1 MRVAIAAGGTTGH
14 LSPGL
19 AVAEVLRDQG
29 AEVLF
34 IGTPGGPESR
44 IVGESGFAF
53 AKVKVISRGRGRITW
68 RNVRAVIRLG
78 FATLRCVGAFLRF
91 RPQVVLGMGGYVSLP
106 AAFAAVL
113 VRCPLVLHEQNSVP
127 GFANRLS
134 ARFAKHVAVSFP
146 GTESRF
152 PRAIFTG
159 NPVRAGILN
168 AARAVHA
175 DPNSEDLK
183 RESCDHFGLRYATK
197 TLLVTGGS
205 QGALRI
211 NTAVFGA
218 FELLKD
224 RPMQVLH
231 LVGEA
236 KLEESKRTIEAL
248 HSPERIVWKVV
259 GYTDRMDLA
268 YACADLCLC
277 RAGAS
282 TISELAVWGLPAMLV
297 PLPNSLDDDQRR
309 NAEAIAGIGGARMI
323 LDADLTPERLAT
335 AVEQMLFND
344 VLLDAMGVAFRSFAR
359 PKAAEEVARV
369 VTQVAGK

>member
-19 AVAEVLRDQG
+19 AVAEVLRELG

-34 IGTPGGPESR
+34 IGTPRGPESR
-44 IVGESGFAF
+44 IVSESGFAF
-53 AKVKVISRGRGRITW
+53 AKVKVISRGRGGVTW
-68 RNVRAVIRLG
+68 RNVRAMFRLG
-78 FATLRCVGAFLRF
+78 LATLRCSIVFLRF

-106 AAFAAVL
+106 AAFAATL

-146 GTESRF
+146 GTEGHF
-152 PRAIFTG
+152 ARAIFTG

-168 AARAVHA
+168 AARRVHA
-175 DPNSEDLK
+175 DPDSLDVQ
-183 RESCDHFGLRYATK
+183 RESYGHFGLDSTTK

-211 NTAVFGA
+211 NTLAFGA

-224 RPMQVLH
+224 KQLQVLH

-236 KLEESKRTIEAL
+236 KLAEATSTIETMN
-248 HSPERIVWKVV
+248 SPERIVWKIV

-268 YACADLCLC
+268 YACADLCLS

-282 TISELAVWGLPAMLV
+282 TISELATWGLPAILV
-297 PLPNSLDDDQRR
+297 PLPNALDDDQRR
-309 NAEAIAGIGGARMI
+309 NAEIVAGIGGAMMI
-323 LDADLTPERLAT
+323 LDADLTPDVLAA
-335 AVEQMLFND
+335 AVEKTLFND
-344 VLLDAMGVAFRSFAR
+344 ALLDTMGEAFRSFAK
-359 PKAAEEVARV
+359 PNAAEEVARIV
-369 VTQVAGK
+369 MQAPTK

>member
-44 IVGESGFAF
+44 IVGESGFPF

-68 RNVRAVIRLG
+68 RNLRAVIRLG
-78 FATLRCVGAFLRF
+78 LATLRCVGAFLRF

-134 ARFAKHVAVSFP
+134 APFAKHVAVSFP

-152 PRAIFTG
+152 PRAVFTG
-159 NPVRAGILN
+159 NPVRADILN

-175 DPNSEDLK
+175 DSHSLDLK
-183 RESCDHFGLRYATK
+183 RESCDHFGLQSSAK

-211 NTAVFGA
+211 NAAVFGA
-218 FELLKD
+218 FELLEGKQ
-224 RPMQVLH
+224 MQVLH

-236 KLEESKRTIEAL
+236 KLEEAKRTIERMN
-248 HSPERIVWKVV
+248 SPERIVWKVV

-268 YACADLCLC
+268 YASADLCLC

-282 TISELAVWGLPAMLV
+282 TISELAAWGLPAILV
-297 PLPNSLDDDQRR
+297 PLPNALDDDQRR
-309 NAEAIAGIGGARMI
+309 NAEAIADIGGAMMI
-323 LDADLTPERLAT
+323 LDADLTPERLVA
-335 AVEQMLFND
+335 AVEPTLFD
-344 VLLDAMGVAFRSFAR
+344 DTLLETMGEAFRRFAR
-359 PKAAEEVARV
+359 PRAAEEVARI
-369 VTQVAGK
+369 VTQAAGK